1 MDVEL
6 GVLSAEVNRTK
17 SKYPDVK
24 CFDTTRGRFKAII
37 SAVKWADII
46 VVGGGELVQDV
57 SSLFY
62 TPFNL
67 FPLFLALLFRKKSF
81 AWAIGIGQKNEL
93 AFCTPILLKLA
104 LWKSSGITL
113 RDRGSYN
120 VLYKLG
126 FREPQIKLTADCAL
140 TLPVEK
146 FASFSSSILGIAP
159 RNVSNRQRKL
169 LPLELRKKMKNYVEP
184 DPRPVAKKWVELLD
198 LFCKDNKVEQVV
210 LFPFHT
216 GSLSND
222 DLAFCKLI
230 QGMAK
235 SEVGIEI
242 ADISL
247 PLEFLKKITDCRVL
261 VSSPLHGLIMA
272 FVSGTIP
279 VAVSYSSKC
288 TRFMEL
294 AELESLASDEKVCV
308 PTKSVQKTLEYAW
321 NNSEKI
327 KKQMLNVSAKLVN
340 RAQKTEEN
348 FRKVFG
354 V

>member
-1 MDVEL
+1 L
-6 GVLSAEVNRTK
+6 GV
-17 SKYPDVK
+17 
-24 CFDTTRGRFKAII
+24 
-37 SAVKWADII
+37 

-81 AWAIGIGQKNEL
+81 AWAIGIGQKSEL

-146 FASFSSSILGIAP
+146 LASFSSPILGIAP

-198 LFCKDNKVEQVV
+198 LFCKDNEVEQVV

-235 SEVGIEI
+235 SEVSIEI
-242 ADISL
+242 ADLSL
-247 PLEFLKKITDCRVL
+247 PHE
-261 VSSPLHGLIMA
+261 
-272 FVSGTIP
+272 
-279 VAVSYSSKC
+279 SKC

>member
-1 MDVEL
+1 MNVEL
-6 GVLSAEVNRTK
+6 GVLSAVVNRTK

-24 CFDTTRGRFKAII
+24 CFDTTQGRFKAII
-37 SAVKWADII
+37 SAVMWADII

-81 AWAIGIGQKNEL
+81 AWAIGIGQRGEL
-93 AFCTPILLKLA
+93 ALCTPILLKLA

-140 TLPVEK
+140 TLSVK
-146 FASFSSSILGIAP
+146 KSSLLSSPILGIAP

-184 DPRPVAKKWVELLD
+184 NPRPAAKKWAELLD
-198 LFCKDNKVEQVV
+198 LFCKENEVEQVV

-222 DLAFCKLI
+222 DFSFCELI
-230 QGMAK
+230 QSMVK
-235 SEVGIEI
+235 SEVSIEI
-242 ADISL
+242 ADLSL
-247 PLEFLKKITDCRVL
+247 PHKFLKRIADCRVL

-279 VAVSYSSKC
+279 VTVSYSSKC

-294 AELESLASDEKVCV
+294 AELESLTSDEKACV
-308 PTKSVQKTLEYAW
+308 PTKSVQKTLDYAW
-321 NNSEKI
+321 NNSEEI
-327 KKQMLNVSAKLVN
+327 KKQMLNVSSKLVN

-354 V
+354 L

>member
-1 MDVEL
+1 M
-6 GVLSAEVNRTK
+6 GVLSADIDRTK
-17 SKYPDVK
+17 SRYPDVK
-24 CFDTTRGRFKAII
+24 SFDIAKGRFKAIV
-37 SAVKWADII
+37 SAVRWADIV

-67 FPLFLALLFRKKSF
+67 LPLFLALLFRKKTF
-81 AWAIGIGQKNEL
+81 AWAIGIGQSNEL
-93 AFCTPILLKLA
+93 ALCTPILLKLA
-104 LWKSSGITL
+104 LWKSSGVIL

-126 FREPQIKLTADCAL
+126 FREPQIRLTADCAL
-140 TLPVEK
+140 TIPVEK
-146 FASFSSSILGIAP
+146 SSSFSSSILGVAP

-184 DPRPVAKKWVELLD
+184 DPRPAAKKWTDLVD
-198 LFCKDNKVEQVV
+198 LFCKENEVEQII

-222 DLAFCKLI
+222 DFSFCELI
-230 QGMAK
+230 QGMVRSK
-235 SEVGIEI
+235 VSIEI
-242 ADISL
+242 ADLSR
-247 PLEFLKKITDCRVL
+247 PHEFLKKIAECRVL

-272 FVSGTIP
+272 LASGTIP
-279 VAVSYSSKC
+279 VSVSYSSKC
-288 TRFMEL
+288 TRFMQL
-294 AELESLASDEKVCV
+294 AELESLASEEKVCV
-308 PTKSVQKTLEYAW
+308 PTKSVQETLDYGW

-327 KKQMLNVSAKLVN
+327 RKQMQDVSAKLVN
-340 RAQKTEEN
+340 RARSTEEY

-354 V
+354 L